1 MTKNFP
7 YNEDAAYEALKGAMD
22 QLQEANPEAFLRMQ
36 HRLEELME
44 LPPRDLR
51 LFMDLKDAVSFDV
64 IIPKHARER
73 DPELFPAEHEVV
85 SEIKFLGNMGGI
97 SVVLEPTDALE
108 ETRLVSITMVE
119 MPLRHPLRKRV
130 KDYQK
135 KRIKYLRKQRPVG

>member
-7 YNEDAAYEALKGAMD
+7 YNEDAPYEALKGAMD

-51 LFMDLKDAVSFDV
+51 LFMDLKDAVPFDV
-64 IIPKHARER
+64 TIPKHVREQ
-73 DPELFPAEHEVV
+73 DPELFPAEHEIV
-85 SEIKFLGNMGGI
+85 SETKFLGDMGGI
-97 SVVLEPTDALE
+97 SVKLEPTDMID
-108 ETRLVSITMVE
+108 ETRVISLTMVE

-135 KRIKYLRKQRPVG
+135 KRIKYLRKQHPIG

>member
-1 MTKNFP
+1 MTNNFP

-51 LFMDLKDAVSFDV
+51 LFMDLKDAVPFDV
-64 IIPKHARER
+64 TIPKHVRER

-85 SEIKFLGNMGGI
+85 SETEFLGDMGGI
-97 SVVLEPTDALE
+97 SVKLEPTDMIDEPRVISL
-108 ETRLVSITMVE
+108 TMLE

-135 KRIKYLRKQRPVG
+135 KRIKYLRKQRPIG